1 MKKLC
6 QLRISTKTPELTEA
20 HETVNGEPCKGSVRI
35 GFDARL
41 LIDALSPIE
50 TEVLAMEFSGKL
62 NPMVVKP
69 IGAEG
74 HICLIMPMLL
84 ES

>member
-1 MKKLC
+1 
-6 QLRISTKTPELTEA
+6 
-20 HETVNGEPCKGSVRI
+20 
-35 GFDARL
+35 
-41 LIDALSPIE
+41 LIEALSLIE
-50 TEVLAMEFSGKL
+50 TEALAMEFSGKL